1 MGSAKAMWLPSGSVI
16 MTVLTLSP
24 DVRSLASMFSLP
36 NCATCSSMLVTTR
49 VPLSHHREV
58 VGLVCPLPAD
68 NGSDDSSVVS
78 LFDRRHLSFVRGWSL
93 ESISQRLAV
102 ESRIR
107 GLEDLAL
114 AANGCR
120 AIFRTLAER
129 E

>member
-68 NGSDDSSVVS
+68 NGFGRQFCGVSFSIEGTIDSFVDGLWNQYPKGWPSNMRFPRDRKSVV
-78 LFDRRHLSFVRGWSL
+78 
-93 ESISQRLAV
+93 
-102 ESRIR
+102 
-107 GLEDLAL
+107 
-114 AANGCR
+114 
-120 AIFRTLAER
+120 
-129 E
+129 